1 MPTANRVGARSGAA
15 PVEIRP
21 ADAAD
26 PVVAALI
33 ELHLAE
39 MHASTPSEFA
49 FALDASGLAESEVSL
64 SGAWLGGDLAGLGA
78 LKALSPTQGEIK
90 SMRTAPAHV
99 RKGVAQSIL
108 DHLIATA
115 RARGYERV
123 SLETGTSRLFGAAV
137 ALYERNGFV
146 PTGPFGDYAASVH
159 NRFLTLALVP
169 GDG

>member
-1 MPTANRVGARSGAA
+1 MPTGSLPGVA

-49 FALDASGLAESEVSL
+49 FALDTSGLAAPDVTL
-64 SGAWLGGDLAGLGA
+64 LGAWIGDDLAGVGA
-78 LKALSPTQGEIK
+78 LKELDATHGEIK

-99 RKGVAQSIL
+99 RQGVAQSIL

-123 SLETGTSRLFGAAV
+123 SLETGTSPLFGAAV

-169 GDG
+169 GDD